1 MSQRATSALMIAAG
15 LLGALE
21 FVSAIV
27 IWKENYQDAEP
38 LFAVVFGVLFLGGLA
53 LVRGGRVVA
62 GAVLVGGLAMFELLT
77 APSWA
82 RHGVLDWISQGIGV
96 AVAAVGLAA
105 AIAAIVTRRSARAR
119 LS

>member
-21 FVSAIV
+21 FVDAGV
-27 IWKENYQDAEP
+27 IWKENYPDAEP
-38 LFAVVFGVLFLGGLA
+38 LLAVAFGVLFLSGLA
-53 LVRGGRVVA
+53 LVRTGRVVA
-62 GAVLVGGLAMFELLT
+62 GAVLVGVLAMFELVT

-82 RHGVLDWISQGIGV
+82 RHNALDWTSQGV
-96 AVAAVGLAA
+96 AVAVAAFGVAA
-105 AIAAIVTRRSARAR
+105 AIAAIATSRSAPGR